1 MTPSQLAWAHFR
13 QSTKIGFL
21 CFLVGA
27 ALVGIGQA
35 WIEHTPDVASSA
47 APPLGDRLV
56 GILAITWVWAL
67 GAAFWGAIFLGIPAL
82 LFGVLR
88 QPLMKR
94 LFAYCRANAPD
105 STLDLALVGT
115 FILFELPVGLIGILS
130 SGNPAYYGYSMGVFC
145 FGLSLPW
152 LLGSLWATWS
162 IRDELRTPA

>member
-27 ALVGIGQA
+27 ALVGLGQVWSA
-35 WIEHTPDVASSA
+35 PSSTQ
-47 APPLGDRLV
+47 PLEDRLV
-56 GILAITWVWAL
+56 GILAITWVWAI
-67 GAAFWGAIFLGIPAL
+67 GVAFGGAIFLGIPAL

-94 LFAYCRANAPD
+94 LFAYCRSNAPD

-115 FILFELPVGLIGILS
+115 FVLFELPVGLIGILS
-130 SGNPAYYGYSMGVFC
+130 SSDPAYYGYSWGGVC

-162 IRDELRTPA
+162 IRDELRTLA

>member
-1 MTPSQLAWAHFR
+1 MTPSHLAWAHFR

-27 ALVGIGQA
+27 VLVGLGQA
-35 WIEHTPDVASSA
+35 WMEQSPSAASSA
-47 APPLGDRLV
+47 QHLGDRLLGMV
-56 GILAITWVWAL
+56 AITWVWAL
-67 GAAFWGAIFLGIPAL
+67 GVAWWGAIFLGIPAL

-94 LFAYCRANAPD
+94 LFAYCRSHAPD

-115 FILFELPVGLIGILS
+115 FVLFELPVGLIGILS
-130 SGNPAYYGYSMGVFC
+130 SGEPAYYGYSMGVFC

-152 LLGSLWATWS
+152 LLGSLLATWS
-162 IRDELRTPA
+162 IRDELSTPA